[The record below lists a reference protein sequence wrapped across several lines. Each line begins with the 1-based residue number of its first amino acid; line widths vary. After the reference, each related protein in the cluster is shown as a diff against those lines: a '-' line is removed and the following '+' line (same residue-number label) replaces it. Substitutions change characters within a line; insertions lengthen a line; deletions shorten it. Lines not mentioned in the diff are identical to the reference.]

1 MNRKIS
7 ITLILILFFTGFMN
21 AQEAKPEKKH
31 EIGIGISGMNSNFN
45 LMYKFGTERTLCR
58 IKMMHIDNFLEETN
72 VGLSIGAEFR
82 KPVSEH
88 VNFIYG
94 LDLQDAFR
102 YEPELIINIFGINAV
117 LGANYRLT
125 KNVLIG
131 AEITPLVGL
140 TAVKPNNS
148 HVWERDFYY
157 QISNAG
163 AELYIAV
170 QF

>member
-7 ITLILILFFTGFMN
+7 IALILILTITGSMN
-21 AQEAKPEKKH
+21 AQDAKPEKKH
-31 EIGIGISGMNSNFN
+31 EIGIGTSGLSGSFSM
-45 LMYKFGTERTLCR
+45 MYKFGTERTLCR
-58 IKMMHIDNFLEETN
+58 IKVMHVDNFLEVTN

-88 VNFIYG
+88 VNFVYG
-94 LDLQDAFR
+94 IDLQDAFR
-102 YEPELIINIFGINAV
+102 YESELIINIFGINAV

-125 KNVLIG
+125 KNALIG

-163 AELYIAV
+163 AELYIAL